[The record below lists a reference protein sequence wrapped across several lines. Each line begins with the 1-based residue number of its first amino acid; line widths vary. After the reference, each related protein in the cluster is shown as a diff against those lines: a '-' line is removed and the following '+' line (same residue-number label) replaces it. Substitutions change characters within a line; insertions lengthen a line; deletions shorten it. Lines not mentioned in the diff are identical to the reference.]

1 MATINTILTITD
13 NISGQLGTI
22 QMAVDNIKGSFDG
35 LDGSTKTSE
44 ETMNKFSFATFVKNA
59 EEAGTK
65 IAGIGTKMT
74 LALTAPLL
82 LLGKKMYG
90 TAVDYESAWA
100 DVRKTTKATDQEF
113 AELYDTL
120 LGISET
126 KPVDFIGLTEIG
138 FSASQM
144 GVPYQEL
151 ENFIGTAADLE
162 AATDIVGEEGVKSMA
177 RFFNVTEKGTANI
190 GRFGGAIVEL
200 GNNFA
205 ATENEILNMAT
216 NVAPTAALNKWN
228 VPQILAISAAM
239 VSMGIRAEAG
249 GTSAAKFMDKMSL
262 ASEVGLDTMNR
273 IQAMK
278 DKVVFETD
286 KKGNIIGEF
295 KPYEFESI
303 LDVQKFMEVSDNV
316 AMLADDLNVTKE
328 QAKRLVDSWVDLDY
342 FAKISGKTAD
352 KFKTDWQEN
361 PAQGMLDFFT
371 GLSALDESG
380 AQSAIAV
387 LDEMGITEIRMAR
400 MIKGLTGNTAL
411 YSDAL
416 KMAAEAYAENP
427 LDNALTREAAQRYET
442 QESQNKML
450 GNKLQNSM
458 ANLGDNLVQAVQPAL
473 DAVNGLL
480 DAFNKL
486 SEADQQKVINTFLI
500 FAAGGPIVLAIGK
513 TVETIGKIGKGINW
527 IIQNRASWASKLTA
541 MFGSSTFWGIAA
553 GVGILLLISYLDS
566 IPTKVESI
574 VTSMAN
580 IPITVDDESV
590 NATLEAIQKVQ
601 EAADKL
607 KGGGEASIE
616 AQNTSA
622 AVKMGYG
629 TSTMYGTALGYEALM
644 ANTEIDN
651 ITTDYVGRIRAAE
664 QTIINA
670 QTDAERAAGLA
681 TVQQL
686 ENDMKAAV
694 QGARDRYAQTVSN
707 LFNGMAGQYPEMAE
721 KLVQAQKQYDLMAA
735 LTQRENFLDYQYTDA
750 YQNMA
755 QAEQQK
761 LDAQKAAEAKTL
773 NESIIRYAAELGYLG
788 NTTAE
793 QALKQWETGTPFNTI
808 TYGLMEKA
816 TEGLTQSA
824 QALSQNPVVAGF
836 LQSILSDPSI
846 TENLDF
852 SGLDGALNGIV
863 GMLDFKQAAQQAVDS
878 GKPAEFGQ
886 YLVMGL
892 GQGVTDNAN
901 LIAPSFTSVRD
912 AALTALQAA
921 FQMHSPSQ
929 LMAAQGIF
937 IPQGLAQ
944 GILAG
949 QSAVISAAIQVAQAG
964 IRAAKAE
971 LGIASPSKI
980 FEQLG
985 IFTGQGFAFGIA
997 STAEM
1002 VGRAVETM
1010 THSASESVWDLIDVF
1025 NDLEYQDMLSDDK
1038 DLKVSETDLRRM
1050 RDLAERQA
1058 INRFTTAELK
1068 VEFTANN
1075 TIKSDLDLDGIVT
1088 HLETLVEDTLMSAAE
1103 GVYS

>member
-13 NISGQLGTI
+13 NISRQLGTI
-22 QMAVDNIKGSFDG
+22 QIAVDNIKGSFDG

-100 DVRKTTKATDQEF
+100 DVRKTTKASEEEF
-113 AELYDTL
+113 AALYDSI
-120 LGISET
+120 LGISEA
-126 KPVDFIGLTEIG
+126 KPVDFIGLTGIG
-138 FSASQM
+138 YSASQM
-144 GVPYQEL
+144 GVPYEEL
-151 ENFIGTAADLE
+151 NNFIGVAADLE
-162 AATDIVGEEGVKSMA
+162 AATDIAGEEGVKSMA
-177 RFFNVTEKGTANI
+177 RFFNVTEKGTQNI

-216 NVAPTAALNKWN
+216 NMAPTAALNKWN

-239 VSMGIRAEAG
+239 VSMGINAEAG
-249 GTSAAKFMDKMSL
+249 GTSAGKFMDKMTL
-262 ASEVGLDTMNR
+262 ASEVGLDAMNR
-273 IQAMK
+273 ITAM
-278 DKVVFETD
+278 
-286 KKGNIIGEF
+286 GE
-295 KPYEFESI
+295 Y
-303 LDVQKFMEVSDNV
+303 DNV
-316 AMLADDLNVTKE
+316 FDVLKYLEEDGAAKGLADSLGVTKE
-328 QAKRLVDSWVDLDY
+328 QLGRMMDAWSDLDY

-352 KFKTDWQEN
+352 QFKTDWKAN

-371 GLSALDESG
+371 GLSGLDESG
-380 AQSAIAV
+380 MTSAIAM

-400 MIKGLTGNTAL
+400 MIKGLTGNSAL
-411 YSDAL
+411 YSEAL
-416 KMAAEAYAENP
+416 EMAAAAYAEDP

-458 ANLGDNLVQAVQPAL
+458 ADLGDNLVQAVQPAL

-566 IPTKVESI
+566 IPTKVENI

-607 KGGGEASIE
+607 KGGGEASVE

-629 TSTMYGTALGYEALM
+629 TSAMYGTALGYEALM

-686 ENDMKAAV
+686 ESDMKAAV
-694 QGARDRYAQTVSN
+694 QGARDRYAQTVSD

-735 LTQRENFLDYQYTDA
+735 LTQRGNFLDYQYTDT
-750 YQNMA
+750 YKNMA
-755 QAEQQK
+755 QAERQR
-761 LDAQKAAEAKTL
+761 LDAQKATEAKAL
-773 NESIIRYAAELGYLG
+773 NESIIKYAADLGYLG

-793 QALKQWETGTPFNTI
+793 EALRMWETGTPFDTI
-808 TYGLMEKA
+808 TYGVMEKA

-1088 HLETLVEDTLMSAAE
+1088 HLETLVEDTLMNAVE
-1103 GVYS
+1103 GVYD

>member
-13 NISGQLGTI
+13 NISRQLGTI
-22 QMAVDNIKGSFDG
+22 QTAVDNIKESFDG

-44 ETMNKFSFATFVKNA
+44 ETMKKFSFATFVDNA
-59 EEAGTK
+59 EKAGAK

-82 LLGKKMYG
+82 LLGKKLYG
-90 TAVDYESAWA
+90 TSVDYESAWA
-100 DVRKTTKATDQEF
+100 DVRKTTKASEEEF
-113 AELYDTL
+113 AALYDSI
-120 LGISET
+120 LGISEA
-126 KPVDFIGLTEIG
+126 KPVDFIGLTGIG
-138 FSASQM
+138 YSASQM
-144 GVPYQEL
+144 GVPYEEL
-151 ENFIGTAADLE
+151 NNFIGVAADLE
-162 AATDIVGEEGVKSMA
+162 AATDIAGEEGVKSMA
-177 RFFNVTEKGTANI
+177 RFFNVTEKGTQNI

-216 NVAPTAALNKWN
+216 NMAPTAALNKWN

-239 VSMGIRAEAG
+239 VSMGINAEAG
-249 GTSAAKFMDKMSL
+249 GTSAGKFMDKMTL
-262 ASEVGLDTMNR
+262 ASEVGLDAMNR
-273 IQAMK
+273 ITAM
-278 DKVVFETD
+278 
-286 KKGNIIGEF
+286 GE
-295 KPYEFESI
+295 Y
-303 LDVQKFMEVSDNV
+303 DNV
-316 AMLADDLNVTKE
+316 FDVLKYLEEDGAAKGLADSLGVTKE
-328 QAKRLVDSWVDLDY
+328 QLGRMMDAWSDLDY

-352 KFKTDWQEN
+352 QFKTDWKAN

-371 GLSALDESG
+371 GLSGLDESG
-380 AQSAIAV
+380 MTSAIAM

-400 MIKGLTGNTAL
+400 MIKGLTGNSAL
-411 YSDAL
+411 YSEAL
-416 KMAAEAYAENP
+416 EMAAAAYAENP

-458 ANLGDNLVQAVQPAL
+458 ADLGDNLVQAVQPAL

-486 SEADQQKVINTFLI
+486 SEADQQKVIDTFLI

-527 IIQNRASWASKLTA
+527 IITNKASWASKLTA

-566 IPTKVESI
+566 IPTKVENI

-607 KGGGEASIE
+607 KGGGEASVE

-686 ENDMKAAV
+686 ESDMKAAV
-694 QGARDRYAQTVSN
+694 QGARDRYAQTVSD

-735 LTQRENFLDYQYTDA
+735 LTQRENFLDYQYTDT
-750 YQNMA
+750 YKNMA

-761 LDAQKAAEAKTL
+761 LDAQKATEAKAL
-773 NESIIRYAAELGYLG
+773 NESIIKYAADLGYLG

-793 QALKQWETGTPFNTI
+793 EALRMWETGTPFDTI
-808 TYGLMEKA
+808 TYGLLEQAQSGLEK
-816 TEGLTQSA
+816 SA
-824 QALSQNPVVAGF
+824 QSLSQNPVIAGF
-836 LQSILSDPSI
+836 LQSILTGPGV

-852 SGLDGALNGIV
+852 SGLEGALNGIV
-863 GMLDFKQAAQQAVDS
+863 GTLDFRQAAQQAVDS

-921 FQMHSPSQ
+921 FQMYSPSQ

-1088 HLETLVEDTLMSAAE
+1088 HLETLVEDTLMNAAE